1 MLEQFLQAIL
11 EQLKEPKADIE
22 KNLRALLAEMISR
35 MDLVS
40 QEEFMR
46 QQTALTQAQ
55 RSIQQLTG
63 DIEKLNEKLALLES
77 NNAP

>member
-22 KNLRALLAEMISR
+22 KNLRALLAEMILR

-55 RSIQQLTG
+55 LSIQQLIG
-63 DIEKLNEKLALLES
+63 EIEKLNEKLTLLES
-77 NNAP
+77 NTAP